1 MNSRYKSEPRI
12 IPNTTVKSEI
22 VVSLCEADHRFS
34 TIVRDMMPTCKTLFP
49 AKTHQTVILYLEKV
63 KTVLGYIYCM
73 VVRPGMCTCV
83 PLMLQIDF
91 IYRIKVRVHGYV
103 SLNKTDDFRYHF

>member
-1 MNSRYKSEPRI
+1 
-12 IPNTTVKSEI
+12 
-22 VVSLCEADHRFS
+22 
-34 TIVRDMMPTCKTLFP
+34 MPTCKTLFP

-63 KTVLGYIYCM
+63 KTVLGYIYCI